1 MNDIAPDE
9 EVIEPDEDPSR
20 LVEDEAELG
29 DVAGAQAKLKKLK
42 DELAAVK
49 AERQEYLDGW
59 QRCKADSVNARK
71 EMLASAE
78 RLGVRAKE
86 ELLADII
93 PALDGFDMAA
103 GSSAWE
109 KMDAGWRSGIEQ
121 IRNQLLDV
129 LSRHGVERF
138 GKVGESVDH
147 AAHETVEESDEF
159 PGESG
164 TIAKILRFGYRMNGK
179 VLRAAQVIV
188 KK

>member
-1 MNDIAPDE
+1 MVNDSE
-9 EVIEPDEDPSR
+9 EQDVDFEP
-20 LVEDEAELG
+20 EAELG
-29 DVAGAQAKLKKLK
+29 DIGAAQAKLKKFK
-42 DELAAVK
+42 DELAEVK
-49 AERQEYLDGW
+49 AQRQEYLDGW

-78 RLGVRAKE
+78 RLGERAKE
-86 ELLADII
+86 ELIADII

-103 GSSAWE
+103 SSPAWE

-138 GKVGESVDH
+138 GEVGDLVDH
-147 AAHETVEESDEF
+147 AAHETAEESDDF

-164 TIAKILRFGYRMNGK
+164 TVAKILRYGYKMNGK
-179 VLRAAQVIV
+179 VLRAAQIV
-188 KK
+188 AKK

>member
-1 MNDIAPDE
+1 MISLNHMKKHEPDQEVSFEPDE
-9 EVIEPDEDPSR
+9 E
-20 LVEDEAELG
+20 LG
-29 DVAGAQAKLKKLK
+29 DIGAAQAKLKKLK
-42 DELAAVK
+42 DELAEVK
-49 AERQEYLDGW
+49 AQRQEYLDGW
-59 QRCKADSVNARK
+59 QRCKADSINARK

-78 RLGVRAKE
+78 RQGIRAKE
-86 ELLADII
+86 ELIADII

-103 GSSAWE
+103 SSPAWQE
-109 KMDAGWRSGIEQ
+109 MNVGWRSGIEQ

-138 GKVGESVDH
+138 GKVGEPVDH

-164 TIAKILRFGYRMNGK
+164 AVVKILRFGYKMGHR
-179 VLRAAQVIV
+179 VIRAAQVVV

>member
-1 MNDIAPDE
+1 MNKEPDHE
-9 EVIEPDEDPSR
+9 DVDFEPDE
-20 LVEDEAELG
+20 ELG
-29 DVAGAQAKLKKLK
+29 DVGAAQAKLKKLK
-42 DELAAVK
+42 DELAEVK
-49 AERQEYLDGW
+49 AQRQEYLDGW

-71 EMLASAE
+71 EMLANAE

-86 ELLADII
+86 ELIADII

-103 GSSAWE
+103 GSPAWG

-129 LSRHGVERF
+129 LSRHDVERF
-138 GKVGESVDH
+138 GKVGEPVDH

-164 TIAKILRFGYRMNGK
+164 TVAKILRYGYKMNGR
-179 VLRAAQVIV
+179 VLRAAQVVV

>member
-1 MNDIAPDE
+1 MMNDTEAQDTDF
-9 EVIEPDEDPSR
+9 EPDE
-20 LVEDEAELG
+20 ELG
-29 DVAGAQAKLKKLK
+29 DVGAAQAKIKKLK
-42 DELAAVK
+42 DELAEVK
-49 AERQEYLDGW
+49 AQRQEYLDGW

-86 ELLADII
+86 ELIADII
-93 PALDGFDMAA
+93 PALDGFDIAA
-103 GSSAWE
+103 SSLAWE

-129 LSRHGVERF
+129 LSRHDVERF
-138 GKVGESVDH
+138 GTVGEPVDH
-147 AAHETVEESDEF
+147 SAHETVEESDEF

-164 TIAKILRFGYRMNGK
+164 TVVKILRYGYKMNGK
-179 VLRAAQVIV
+179 VLRAAQVTA